1 MAPRD
6 LGRALEEG
14 ERVGEGEGDG
24 EREEG
29 EGEEEEEEWEDG
41 VVEEQLIIEEEEEEE
56 VEEKGV
62 GEEIRQEEV
71 HAELENLSLASRQF
85 LKVLRKP
92 QAEIWLKISFFM
104 GCIVDLSSSASG
116 LSVSQESQNRLWEQQ
131 RRNLEPSYPNSL
143 GMDQF
148 RQAR

>member
-6 LGRALEEG
+6 LGGALEEG
-14 ERVGEGEGDG
+14 ERVGEGEGGG
-24 EREEG
+24 EREKG

-56 VEEKGV
+56 KERGV
-62 GEEIRQEEV
+62 GEAKRQEQV

-85 LKVLRKP
+85 LKVLTKP
-92 QAEIWLKISFFM
+92 QAEIWLKISFLM
-104 GCIVDLSSSASG
+104 QYIVDLSPSASG
-116 LSVSQESQNRLWEQQ
+116 LSASQESQNRLWEQQ
-131 RRNLEPSYPNSL
+131 RRNLEPSYPNSP
-143 GMDQF
+143 GMDQY